1 MADML
6 GFLVRFG
13 ANVSSFS
20 QMLLYL
26 PLALDIAGKD
36 CMLAFS
42 LLLSLDFFWTA
53 TVYLIVR
60 NTRLRSLSTLLAV
73 LQPLLI
79 PALLLLALNLYSTE
93 QTTPSKF
100 LSHPQL
106 AGLWNVLK
114 QTPGWWEW
122 VLRTSSPTFTILEG
136 ISTLLCIQAFSRF
149 SIRRIQR
156 SRAPD
161 VLQLVFLVLA
171 AGVYVISAY
180 FLWESFD
187 AVPDR
192 LSALLTGVAITSVV
206 FLTGISFT
214 IHKGNVLETS
224 LVMAY
229 AVFQI
234 FHLSNRPQ
242 LYSGGLLKSVFRAPG
257 KNGNPPLPP
266 ALLEQLDKISS
277 LASHTLGAGVEFVNA
292 ASSALPLP
300 VLVGLF
306 YRVTVLYAASRVV
319 LALKRQHEGY
329 TDSKKLRDEEPAAR
343 AMTVTITYSRN
354 VLIAVYTHLL
364 LLSNSPHQNFWRWTN
379 IFLTIGLW
387 ALELKIGGADETDR
401 FKTD

>member
-36 CMLAFS
+36 CMLALS
-42 LLLSLDFFWTA
+42 LMLSLDFFWNA

-60 NTRLRSLSTLLAV
+60 NTRLRPISTLLSL
-73 LQPLLI
+73 LQPVII
-79 PALLLLALNLYSTE
+79 PALLLLALNLYSNE
-93 QTTPSKF
+93 QDVSSSTTPSR
-100 LSHPQL
+100 LLISNTTWSWLRQIPD
-106 AGLWNVLK
+106 
-114 QTPGWWEW
+114 WWEW
-122 VLRTSSPTFTILEG
+122 ILRTSSPMFTILEG
-136 ISTLLCIQAFSRF
+136 ISTLLCIQALSRF
-149 SIRRIQR
+149 SVKRIQT

-161 VLQLVFLVLA
+161 MLQLLVLVLA

-187 AVPDR
+187 TVPDR
-192 LSALLTGVAITSVV
+192 LNAMLTGVAITSVV
-206 FLTGISFT
+206 FLTGISFA
-214 IHKGNVLETS
+214 IQKGNVLETS

-242 LYSGGLLKSVFRAPG
+242 MYSGGLLKSVFRAPG

-266 ALLEQLDKISS
+266 ALLEQISS
-277 LASHTLGAGVEFVNA
+277 LASHTLGAGIEFVNA

-306 YRVTVLYAASRVV
+306 YRVTVLYASSRVV

-329 TDSKKLRDEEPAAR
+329 HDSKKLSDEEPAAR

-364 LLSNSPHQNFWRWTN
+364 LMNNSPHQNFWRWTN
-379 IFLTIGLW
+379 MFLTIGLW
-387 ALELKIGGADETDR
+387 ALELRIGGPDETDR